1 MLYKYS
7 LNDYQFEWLSL
18 SVPCTETWHFLAGI
32 FADWT
37 CFSCQLA
44 SIFFWERERESDL
57 PLLNTHKQIVNKPWK
72 LTKPIPP
79 AVVTEAELRHIL
91 QRDSVSPSC
100 EPCQHP
106 AFVLSSKDLLWK
118 NIVGLIADHVELVRL
133 ECVFGQGFVRS
144 VKKQQSCKHH
154 G

>member
-1 MLYKYS
+1 M
-7 LNDYQFEWLSL
+7 F
-18 SVPCTETWHFLAGI
+18 FLPVG
-32 FADWT
+32 FH
-37 CFSCQLA
+37 L
-44 SIFFWERERESDL
+44 FFRERESD
-57 PLLNTHKQIVNKPWK
+57 PRFLNTHKQIVNKPWK

-79 AVVTEAELRHIL
+79 AVVTEAELSHIL

-106 AFVLSSKDLLWK
+106 AFVLSTDLLWK
-118 NIVGLIADHVELVRL
+118 NIVGLMADHVELVRL
-133 ECVFGQGFVRS
+133 ECVFGQRFVRS